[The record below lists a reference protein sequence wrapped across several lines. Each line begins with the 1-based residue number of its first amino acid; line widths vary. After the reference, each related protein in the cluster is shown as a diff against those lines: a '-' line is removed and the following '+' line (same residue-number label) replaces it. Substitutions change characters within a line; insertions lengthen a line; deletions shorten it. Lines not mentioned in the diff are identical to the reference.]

1 MRATPNSET
10 VKKGNFRAF
19 INLILKIFSA
29 NFQVE
34 QEKKITLLNQ
44 ACKSCPKTYKIDQ
57 EIDNL
62 DSDTSDSSPLLLEK
76 VRKVV
81 LGGMACQLPSS

>member
-34 QEKKITLLNQ
+34 QEKK
-44 ACKSCPKTYKIDQ
+44 K
-57 EIDNL
+57 
-62 DSDTSDSSPLLLEK
+62 
-76 VRKVV
+76 
-81 LGGMACQLPSS
+81 

>member
-34 QEKKITLLNQ
+34 QEKKNNTLKPGLQ
-44 ACKSCPKTYKIDQ
+44 KLSK
-57 EIDNL
+57 NL
-62 DSDTSDSSPLLLEK
+62 QDRPRDRQP
-76 VRKVV
+76 
-81 LGGMACQLPSS
+81 